1 MSATQNNIFDNN
13 NNNNSESEE
22 VEAVVPVVPVV
33 PVVAVVA
40 VVAEEAEEADDEA
53 EETEEVDDET
63 EEETEEAAEID
74 DDINE
79 LWGGEANR
87 TLESDIEVL
96 NSRVSII
103 ATLFGFQ
110 PVSEIQQNSSRIRR
124 RDDTLYPPPQKIFRN
139 NAGKRIASEHISAY
153 KYIKLKS
160 GEEFYFGE
168 EDGKNIILN
177 EIIEPHR
184 LIRNII
190 SKIPVRIRERLEYL
204 GKFAYD
210 EDSDIDSDEEEN
222 KVKVQKRYIG
232 NLKEA
237 VYGAYIKEWRLR
249 YLFKK
254 VLIFWRKY
262 RMNKTY
268 EKEIDPIT
276 LSEPEKEVYIYDWT
290 NKRKFVF
297 DAKSLA
303 ILIESKLMYHEY
315 GFPVPQYP
323 KNPKNNVEFSY
334 KQLVSLYNQLK
345 VHGELRWGFTTLRE
359 YNFNKNRWHM
369 YHKSALTMN
378 SIRFSISL
386 LDTYEARD
394 LFSDFIFSKMDEL
407 GLNHSVDICT
417 AYQIA
422 MIRIPTHWYLEK
434 LKSLAISYY
443 EAEHL
448 GHNRKRIINAA
459 CVRIFK
465 KHNQFMTDLRTKNI
479 IT

>member
-1 MSATQNNIFDNN
+1 MSAEHNYFLDDDN
-13 NNNNSESEE
+13 
-22 VEAVVPVVPVV
+22 
-33 PVVAVVA
+33 
-40 VVAEEAEEADDEA
+40 DDEEEEL
-53 EETEEVDDET
+53 EETKEDDE
-63 EEETEEAAEID
+63 
-74 DDINE
+74 E
-79 LWGGEANR
+79 LWGAEENNQNINANNAADAAE
-87 TLESDIEVL
+87 TAETAETTETVETAETTNLEPI
-96 NSRVSII
+96 RVPPEPAPSI
-103 ATLFGFQ
+103 
-110 PVSEIQQNSSRIRR
+110 QNSGRIRR
-124 RDDTLYPPPQKIFRN
+124 RGDTFHPPPQKIFRN
-139 NAGKRIASEHISAY
+139 NASKRIASEYIPTY

-160 GEEFYFGE
+160 GEEFYFE
-168 EDGKNIILN
+168 EDDGKNIILN
-177 EIIEPHR
+177 ETIEPSR

-190 SKIPVRIRERLEYL
+190 SKIPVRLSDRIKYL
-204 GKFAYD
+204 GKFASD
-210 EDSDIDSDEEEN
+210 EDSDVDSDEEE
-222 KVKVQKRYIG
+222 KVQKRYLG

-237 VYGAYIKEWRLR
+237 VYGGYIKEWRLR

-254 VLIFWRKY
+254 VLIFWRTY
-262 RMNKTY
+262 RMNKMY

-303 ILIESKLMYHEY
+303 TLIESKLMYHEH

-394 LFSDFIFSKMDEL
+394 LFADFIFAKMEEL
-407 GLNHSVDICT
+407 GLNHSVDTFT

-422 MIRIPTHWYLEK
+422 MIQIPTHWYLEK

-459 CVRIFK
+459 CVRIFR
-465 KHNQFMTDLRTKNI
+465 KHNQFMEDLRTKNI
-479 IT
+479 IK

>member
-13 NNNNSESEE
+13 NNNSDSDSDSDSKSEA
-22 VEAVVPVVPVV
+22 VEAAE
-33 PVVAVVA
+33 AV
-40 VVAEEAEEADDEA
+40 
-53 EETEEVDDET
+53 ETA
-63 EEETEEAAEID
+63 EETEEAAETAEETEEASEID
-74 DDINE
+74 DDIDE

-103 ATLFGFQ
+103 ATLFGFE
-110 PVSEIQQNSSRIRR
+110 PVSEIQQTLSRIRQR
-124 RDDTLYPPPQKIFRN
+124 EDTFHPPPQKIFRN

-160 GEEFYFGE
+160 GDEFHFE
-168 EDGKNIILN
+168 EDDGKKIILN
-177 EIIEPHR
+177 ETLEPSK

-190 SKIPVRIRERLEYL
+190 SHIPVRIRERLEYL
-204 GKFAYD
+204 GKFTSD
-210 EDSDIDSDEEEN
+210 EDIEIDSDKEEN
-222 KVKVQKRYIG
+222 EVSIQKRYTG
-232 NLKEA
+232 SLKEA
-237 VYGAYIKEWRLR
+237 VYGAYIKEWRFR
-249 YLFKK
+249 HIFKK
-254 VLIFWRKY
+254 VLIFWRIY
-262 RMNKTY
+262 RMNKTC

-276 LSEPEKEVYIYDWT
+276 LSEPEKEVYMYDWL
-290 NKRKFVF
+290 NKRKFIF

-303 ILIESKLMYHEY
+303 TLIESKLMYHEY

-345 VHGELRWGFTTLRE
+345 VHGESRWAFMTLRE

-378 SIRFSISL
+378 SIRFNISL

-394 LFSDFIFSKMDEL
+394 LFSDFIFAKMDEL
-407 GLNHSVDICT
+407 GLNHGTNVCT

-422 MIRIPTHWYLEK
+422 MIQIPTHWYLEK
-434 LKSLAISYY
+434 LKSLAVSHY
-443 EAEHL
+443 EAEHF

-459 CVRIFK
+459 CARIFK
-465 KHNQFMTDLRTKNI
+465 KHNQFMADLQNKNI
-479 IT
+479 IK

>member
-1 MSATQNNIFDNN
+1 MSAEHNYFLDDDN
-13 NNNNSESEE
+13 
-22 VEAVVPVVPVV
+22 
-33 PVVAVVA
+33 
-40 VVAEEAEEADDEA
+40 DDEEEEL
-53 EETEEVDDET
+53 EETKEDDE
-63 EEETEEAAEID
+63 
-74 DDINE
+74 E
-79 LWGGEANR
+79 LWGGEENNQNINANNAADAADAAE
-87 TLESDIEVL
+87 TTETAETVETAETTNLEPI
-96 NSRVSII
+96 RVPPEPAPSI
-103 ATLFGFQ
+103 
-110 PVSEIQQNSSRIRR
+110 QNSGRIRR
-124 RDDTLYPPPQKIFRN
+124 RGDTFHPPPQKIFRN
-139 NAGKRIASEHISAY
+139 NANKRIASEYIPTY

-160 GEEFYFGE
+160 GEEFYFE
-168 EDGKNIILN
+168 EDDGKNIILN
-177 EIIEPHR
+177 ETIEPSR

-190 SKIPVRIRERLEYL
+190 STIPVRLSDRIKYL
-204 GKFAYD
+204 GKFASD
-210 EDSDIDSDEEEN
+210 EDSDVDSDEEE
-222 KVKVQKRYIG
+222 KVQKRYLG

-237 VYGAYIKEWRLR
+237 VYGGYIKEWRLR

-254 VLIFWRKY
+254 VLIFWRTY
-262 RMNKTY
+262 RMNKMY
-268 EKEIDPIT
+268 EKEVDPIT

-303 ILIESKLMYHEY
+303 TLIESKLMYHEH

-345 VHGELRWGFTTLRE
+345 VHGELRWGLTTLRE

-386 LDTYEARD
+386 LDTYEGRD
-394 LFSDFIFSKMDEL
+394 LFADFIFAKMDEL
-407 GLNHSVDICT
+407 GLNNSVDTFT

-422 MIRIPTHWYLEK
+422 MIHIPTHWYLEK

-465 KHNQFMTDLRTKNI
+465 KHNQFMADLRTKNI
-479 IT
+479 I

>member
-1 MSATQNNIFDNN
+1 MSAEHNYFFDN
-13 NNNNSESEE
+13 
-22 VEAVVPVVPVV
+22 
-33 PVVAVVA
+33 
-40 VVAEEAEEADDEA
+40 DDEESQEEL
-53 EETEEVDDET
+53 EETKEDDE
-63 EEETEEAAEID
+63 
-74 DDINE
+74 E
-79 LWGGEANR
+79 LWGGEENNQNINPNVAAAAAETTETAEIAETVETAETTN
-87 TLESDIEVL
+87 LEPI
-96 NSRVSII
+96 RVPPEPAPSI
-103 ATLFGFQ
+103 
-110 PVSEIQQNSSRIRR
+110 QNSGRIRR
-124 RDDTLYPPPQKIFRN
+124 RGDTFHPPPQKIFRN
-139 NAGKRIASEHISAY
+139 NASKRIASEYIPTY

-160 GEEFYFGE
+160 GEEFHFE
-168 EDGKNIILN
+168 EDDGKNIILN
-177 EIIEPHR
+177 ETIEPSR

-190 SKIPVRIRERLEYL
+190 SKIPIRLSDRIKYL

-210 EDSDIDSDEEEN
+210 EDSDVDSDEE
-222 KVKVQKRYIG
+222 VKVQKRYLG

-237 VYGAYIKEWRLR
+237 VYGGYIKEWRLR

-262 RMNKTY
+262 RMNKMY
-268 EKEIDPIT
+268 EKEVDPIT

-303 ILIESKLMYHEY
+303 TLIESKLMYHEH

-394 LFSDFIFSKMDEL
+394 LFADFIFAKMEEL
-407 GLNHSVDICT
+407 GLNHSVDTFT

-422 MIRIPTHWYLEK
+422 MIQIPTHWYLEK

-459 CVRIFK
+459 CVRIFR
-465 KHNQFMTDLRTKNI
+465 KHNQFMEDLRTKNI
-479 IT
+479 IK

>member
-1 MSATQNNIFDNN
+1 MSAEHNYFLDDE
-13 NNNNSESEE
+13 ESEE
-22 VEAVVPVVPVV
+22 ELEETKEDDEELWGGEENNQNINPNTA
-33 PVVAVVA
+33 AA
-40 VVAEEAEEADDEA
+40 AAAAETEEA
-53 EETEEVDDET
+53 EETEETAET
-63 EEETEEAAEID
+63 T
-74 DDINE
+74 N
-79 LWGGEANR
+79 
-87 TLESDIEVL
+87 LEPI
-96 NSRVSII
+96 RVPPEPAPSI
-103 ATLFGFQ
+103 
-110 PVSEIQQNSSRIRR
+110 QNAGRIRSR
-124 RDDTLYPPPQKIFRN
+124 EDISHPPPQKIFRN
-139 NAGKRIASEHISAY
+139 NAGKRIASERISTY

-160 GEEFYFGE
+160 GEEFHFE
-168 EDGKNIILN
+168 EDDGKNIILN
-177 EIIEPHR
+177 ETIEPSR

-190 SKIPVRIRERLEYL
+190 SKIPVRLSDRIKYL
-204 GKFAYD
+204 GKFASD
-210 EDSDIDSDEEEN
+210 EDSDVDSDEEE
-222 KVKVQKRYIG
+222 KVQKRYLG

-237 VYGAYIKEWRLR
+237 VYGGYIKEWRLR

-254 VLIFWRKY
+254 VLIFWRTY
-262 RMNKTY
+262 RMNKMY
-268 EKEIDPIT
+268 EKEVDPIT

-303 ILIESKLMYHEY
+303 ILIESKLMYHEH

-394 LFSDFIFSKMDEL
+394 LFADFIFAKMEEL
-407 GLNHSVDICT
+407 GLNHSVDTFT

-422 MIRIPTHWYLEK
+422 MIQIPTHWYLEK

-459 CVRIFK
+459 CVRIFR
-465 KHNQFMTDLRTKNI
+465 KHNQFMEDLRTKNI
-479 IT
+479 IK

>member
-1 MSATQNNIFDNN
+1 M
-13 NNNNSESEE
+13 E
-22 VEAVVPVVPVV
+22 VER
-33 PVVAVVA
+33 
-40 VVAEEAEEADDEA
+40 EIINTIKRLSKRYNLDEREAYNYIM
-53 EETEEVDDET
+53 ET
-63 EEETEEAAEID
+63 
-74 DDINE
+74 NK
-79 LWGGEANR
+79 
-87 TLESDIEVL
+87 SDV
-96 NSRVSII
+96 
-103 ATLFGFQ
+103 G
-110 PVSEIQQNSSRIRR
+110 
-124 RDDTLYPPPQKIFRN
+124 
-139 NAGKRIASEHISAY
+139 GKRGRPAKE
-153 KYIKLKS
+153 KT
-160 GEEFYFGE
+160 
-168 EDGKNIILN
+168 
-177 EIIEPHR
+177 
-184 LIRNII
+184 
-190 SKIPVRIRERLEYL
+190 
-204 GKFAYD
+204 
-210 EDSDIDSDEEEN
+210 EEEN
-222 KVKVQKRYIG
+222 KVKVQKRYLG

-237 VYGAYIKEWRLR
+237 VYRAYIKEWRLR

-254 VLIFWRKY
+254 VLIFWRIY

-345 VHGELRWGFTTLRE
+345 VHGELRWGLTTLRE

-394 LFSDFIFSKMDEL
+394 LFADFIFAKMEEL